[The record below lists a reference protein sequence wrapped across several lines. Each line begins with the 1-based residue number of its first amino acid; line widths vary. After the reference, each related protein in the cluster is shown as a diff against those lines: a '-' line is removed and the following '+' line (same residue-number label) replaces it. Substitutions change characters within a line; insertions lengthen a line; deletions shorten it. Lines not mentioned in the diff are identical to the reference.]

1 MKFIGFFV
9 FSFLLVLFVGGFSFD
24 PLTIVLFSSALA
36 LFMLSFHLK
45 DGADKKDK
53 ISFAQIG
60 SALLLGEGLALL
72 IPFWWLK
79 VFLSIIIAWLAL
91 WIVRIMS

>member
-36 LFMLSFHLK
+36 LFMLSFNLK
-45 DGADKKDK
+45 DADKDK
-53 ISFAQIG
+53 ISFAQIE

-72 IPFWWLK
+72 IPFWGLK
-79 VFLSIIIAWLAL
+79 VFVSVVIIGLAL
-91 WIVRIMS
+91 WIVRTMS